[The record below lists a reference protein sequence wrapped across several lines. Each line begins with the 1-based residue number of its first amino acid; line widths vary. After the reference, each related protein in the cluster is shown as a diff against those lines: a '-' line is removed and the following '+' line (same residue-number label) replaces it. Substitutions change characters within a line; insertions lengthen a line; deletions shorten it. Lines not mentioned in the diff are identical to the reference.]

1 MNRAEMYEYIV
12 SAFNFDK
19 TEAFVCIKPFYCTL
33 FHNSASWCGIL
44 HTCITTLVQ
53 PYYLKMKISMEEI
66 SLLSI
71 LHRTK
76 IINLSVTH
84 RTEDSKY
91 RKIDKILK
99 WKYMYRIKN

>member
-1 MNRAEMYEYIV
+1 MYEYIV

-66 SLLSI
+66 SLLLI

-76 IINLSVTH
+76 IMSLIGTYK
-84 RTEDSKY
+84 TEYSKY
-91 RKIDKILK
+91 RKNDPFKREILL
-99 WKYMYRIKN
+99 